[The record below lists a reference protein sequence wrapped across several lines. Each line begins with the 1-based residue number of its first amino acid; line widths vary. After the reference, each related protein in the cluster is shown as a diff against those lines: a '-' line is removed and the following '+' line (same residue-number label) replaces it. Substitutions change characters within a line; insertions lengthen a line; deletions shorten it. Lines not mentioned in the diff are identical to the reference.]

1 MKKLIATGASV
12 LFVSLAGLAQGT
24 ILLQNIG
31 AGLNAG
37 VKDSSGALIPAGSSQ
52 YTIELLAGTS
62 VGSLAPFATP
72 ILRRHGWAMVGSG
85 LVIRKGSCQHLRRDH
100 FLSFS
105 SVLGTTPEE

>member
-52 YTIELLAGTS
+52 Y
-62 VGSLAPFATP
+62 
-72 ILRRHGWAMVGSG
+72 RGW
-85 LVIRKGSCQHLRRDH
+85 
-100 FLSFS
+100 
-105 SVLGTTPEE
+105 